1 MKTTDKKKSHRGTY
15 VAIINFILVV
25 VIAVL
30 LVLAVK
36 GRYESEV
43 VATEAS
49 RRAEV
54 AASILSMPEPTVYD
68 DTKYIP
74 PEHPDPPET
83 SELEAESTPEPTEQ
97 PTQYIYLSE
106 SEIYEFATLVFLE
119 AGCESYE
126 CKKAV
131 ASVVVN
137 RMTTRGM
144 DLRSVIYETNQFSP
158 ASVISQYSPTQDSL
172 NAVMEVITYGPTI
185 PMYVTFFRADYYFD
199 WLVPYMSIDH
209 TYFSYDYSLKTRL
222 GM

>member
-1 MKTTDKKKSHRGTY
+1 MKTKHKKKSHRGTY
-15 VAIINFILVV
+15 VAIVNFILVV

-43 VATEAS
+43 AATEAA

-54 AASILSMPEPTVYD
+54 SASTLSMPEPTKYD
-68 DTKYIP
+68 DSKYIP
-74 PEHPDPPET
+74 PEPT
-83 SELEAESTPEPTEQ
+83 ATPEPEVEPTSQPTEQ
-97 PTQYIYLSE
+97 PTQYIYLTE
-106 SEIYEFATLVFLE
+106 SEIHEFATLVFLE

-144 DLRSVIYETNQFSP
+144 DLQSVIYETNQFSP

-185 PMYVTFFRADYYFD
+185 PLYVTFFRANYYFD

>member
-1 MKTTDKKKSHRGTY
+1 MKTRNKKKSHRGTY
-15 VAIINFILVV
+15 VAIVNFILVV

-43 VATEAS
+43 AATEAA

-54 AASILSMPEPTVYD
+54 SASILSMPEPTKYD
-68 DTKYIP
+68 DSKYIP
-74 PEHPDPPET
+74 PEPTD
-83 SELEAESTPEPTEQ
+83 TPEPEVEPATQPTEQ
-97 PTQYIYLSE
+97 PTQYIYLTE
-106 SEIYEFATLVFLE
+106 SEIHEFATLVFLE

-144 DLRSVIYETNQFSP
+144 DLRSVIYEEDQFSP
-158 ASVISQYSPTQDSL
+158 AGYISQNSPTQDSL

-185 PMYVTFFRADYYFD
+185 PLYVTFFRANYYFD

>member
-1 MKTTDKKKSHRGTY
+1 MKTKDKKKSHRGTY
-15 VAIINFILVV
+15 VAIVNFILVV
-25 VIAVL
+25 VIGFL

-36 GRYESEV
+36 GKYETEV
-43 VATEAS
+43 AEKEAA

-54 AASILSMPEPTVYD
+54 SASILSMPEPTKYD
-68 DTKYIP
+68 DSKYIP
-74 PEHPDPPET
+74 PEPTHTPEP
-83 SELEAESTPEPTEQ
+83 EVEPTPEPTEQ

-172 NAVMEVITYGPTI
+172 NAVIEVITYGPTI
-185 PMYVTFFRADYYFD
+185 PQYVTFFRANYYFD
-199 WLVPYMSIDH
+199 WLVPYTSMDH

-222 GM
+222 GV

>member
-1 MKTTDKKKSHRGTY
+1 MKTKHKKKSHRGTY
-15 VAIINFILVV
+15 VAIVNFILVV
-25 VIAVL
+25 VIGFL

-36 GRYESEV
+36 GRYETEV
-43 VATEAS
+43 AEKEAA

-54 AASILSMPEPTVYD
+54 SASILSMPEPTKYD
-68 DTKYIP
+68 DSKYIP
-74 PEHPDPPET
+74 PEPTHTPEP
-83 SELEAESTPEPTEQ
+83 EVEPTPEPTEQ

-158 ASVISQYSPTQDSL
+158 ASVISQYSPTQDSV
-172 NAVMEVITYGPTI
+172 NAVIEVITYGPTI
-185 PMYVTFFRADYYFD
+185 PQYVTFFRANYYFD
-199 WLVPYMSIDH
+199 RLVPYTSMDH